1 MNASKL
7 IADDVQKR
15 PYKPHKVLVV
25 ILDFGIQESALAG
38 LLGCTTQLVSLWKL
52 GKRPINERWLPEL
65 YRILETF
72 IDSKQA
78 TIGLLKQQ
86 GKWDAQLRKIVNDR
100 FRQAEKVYN
109 DRPAQYC
116 DRDEDAA

>member
-1 MNASKL
+1 MNASEL
-7 IADDVQKR
+7 LAEGLVRRDYT
-15 PYKPHKVLVV
+15 PNKVLTA
-25 ILDFGIQESALAG
+25 LLSFGIQESALAH
-38 LLGCTTQLVSLWKL
+38 LLGVSTQMISIWKL
-52 GKRPINERWLPEL
+52 GKRPIAKERIHDL

-100 FRQAEKVYN
+100 FRKAEKIFN
-109 DRPAQYC
+109 ARPAQY
-116 DRDEDAA
+116 RGEDEAA